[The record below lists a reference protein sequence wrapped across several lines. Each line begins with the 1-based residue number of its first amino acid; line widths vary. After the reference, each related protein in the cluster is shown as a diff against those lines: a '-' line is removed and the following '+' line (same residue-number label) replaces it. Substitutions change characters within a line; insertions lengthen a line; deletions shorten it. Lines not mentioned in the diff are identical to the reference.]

1 MTHATVECLGDEG
14 RKCHKIGLYLKG
26 FCYPGVLSG
35 IIHEKYPLPLGS
47 RFMKVTQRLF
57 VLVLVGVSVIIP
69 HVRADERRAPKPE
82 VDPAT
87 LKGIF
92 FSDINDAFRG
102 EKPTIASV
110 RATAPPVAPPS
121 AGATSSETAVT
132 GNELWSG
139 LISPQSLED
148 EVKRVKL
155 EFDGVVTTPG
165 AFNSGGYLDARLHL
179 TVLASLFAVINQHP
193 AEVRWKDQAAAARD
207 LISRTAFNCKAG
219 STQVY
224 NEAKLRKGDLQDL
237 VAGSGLASK
246 DAEEETDWTM
256 IADRSPLMEYAE
268 TLIDAL
274 EDGARD
280 EGTIK
285 KETDLVKRNSEL
297 LAVLGEI
304 LAQEGMDDADDEDY
318 AKLSRDMTENGK
330 GVTAALSRGDFDAVR
345 VGVSKI
351 RQKCDACHEQ
361 YR

>member
-1 MTHATVECLGDEG
+1 
-14 RKCHKIGLYLKG
+14 
-26 FCYPGVLSG
+26 
-35 IIHEKYPLPLGS
+35 
-47 RFMKVTQRLF
+47 MKTTQRL
-57 VLVLVGVSVIIP
+57 LVIFLIGIGAILP
-69 HVRADERRAPKPE
+69 HVRADERRAPKPK
-82 VDPAT
+82 VDEEKMKA
-87 LKGIF
+87 IF
-92 FSDINDAFRG
+92 FADINDAFRG
-102 EKPTIASV
+102 EAPTIASV
-110 RATAPPVAPPS
+110 RATAAAVAAPAAAS
-121 AGATSSETAVT
+121 T
-132 GNELWSG
+132 GGDAAASGTDLWSS

-148 EVKRVKL
+148 EIKRLKL

-179 TVLASLFAVINQHP
+179 TVLASLFAVINQHSG
-193 AEVRWKDQAAAARD
+193 EVRWKDQAAAARD

-237 VAGSGLASK
+237 VAGSGLSSK
-246 DAEEETDWTM
+246 DAEPETDWTM

-268 TLIDAL
+268 LVIESL

-297 LAVLGEI
+297 IAVLGEI
-304 LAQEGMDDADDEDY
+304 LAQEGMDDADDDDY
-318 AKLSRDMTENGK
+318 AKLSRDMSGDGK
-330 GVTAALSRGDFDAVR
+330 AVTAALGRGDLEAVR
-345 VGVSKI
+345 LGVSKI

>member
-1 MTHATVECLGDEG
+1 
-14 RKCHKIGLYLKG
+14 
-26 FCYPGVLSG
+26 
-35 IIHEKYPLPLGS
+35 
-47 RFMKVTQRLF
+47 MKTTQRL
-57 VLVLVGVSVIIP
+57 LVIFLIGIGAITP
-69 HVRADERRAPKPE
+69 HVRADERRAPKPK
-82 VDPAT
+82 VDEEKMKA
-87 LKGIF
+87 IF
-92 FSDINDAFRG
+92 FADINDAFRG
-102 EKPTIASV
+102 EAPTIASV
-110 RATAPPVAPPS
+110 RATAAAVA
-121 AGATSSETAVT
+121 AVAAPAAAST
-132 GNELWSG
+132 GGDAAASGTDLWSS

-148 EVKRVKL
+148 EIKRLKL

-179 TVLASLFAVINQHP
+179 TVLASLFAVINQHSG
-193 AEVRWKDQAAAARD
+193 EVRWKDQAAAARD

-237 VAGSGLASK
+237 VAGSGLSSK
-246 DAEEETDWTM
+246 DAEAETDWTM

-268 TLIDAL
+268 LVIESL

-297 LAVLGEI
+297 IAVLGEI
-304 LAQEGMDDADDEDY
+304 LAQEGMDDADDDDY
-318 AKLSRDMTENGK
+318 AKLSRDMSDDGK
-330 GVTAALSRGDFDAVR
+330 AVTAALGRGDLEAVR
-345 VGVSKI
+345 LGVSKI

>member
-1 MTHATVECLGDEG
+1 
-14 RKCHKIGLYLKG
+14 
-26 FCYPGVLSG
+26 
-35 IIHEKYPLPLGS
+35 
-47 RFMKVTQRLF
+47 MKNTQRL
-57 VLVLVGVSVIIP
+57 LIIVLVGINSVIP
-69 HVRADERRAPKPE
+69 HVQGDERRAPKPK
-82 VDPAT
+82 VDPEKM
-87 LKGIF
+87 KGIF
-92 FSDINDAFRG
+92 FADINDAFRG
-102 EKPTIASV
+102 DAPTIGSV
-110 RATAPPVAPPS
+110 RATAAAVAAAP
-121 AGATSSETAVT
+121 ATSGGEDAAAS
-132 GNELWSG
+132 GNDLWAS
-139 LISPQSLED
+139 LISAQSLED
-148 EVKRVKL
+148 EVKRIKL

-179 TVLASLFAVINQHP
+179 TVLASLFAVINQHS

-246 DAEEETDWTM
+246 DAEAETDWTM

-268 TLIDAL
+268 LVIESL

-280 EGTIK
+280 EATIK

-297 LAVLGEI
+297 IAVLGEI
-304 LAQEGMDDADDEDY
+304 LAQEGMDDADDDDY
-318 AKLSRDMTENGK
+318 AQLSRDMSNDGK
-330 GVTAALSRGDFDAVR
+330 AVTAALGRGDFEAVR

>member
-1 MTHATVECLGDEG
+1 M
-14 RKCHKIGLYLKG
+14 KI
-26 FCYPGVLSG
+26 
-35 IIHEKYPLPLGS
+35 
-47 RFMKVTQRLF
+47 TQRLVI
-57 VLVLVGVSVIIP
+57 VLMVGFSGMGP
-69 HVRADERRAPKPE
+69 RLHADERRAPVPT
-82 VDPAT
+82 VDPEKM
-87 LKGIF
+87 KGIF
-92 FSDINDAFRG
+92 FPDINDAFRG
-102 EKPTIASV
+102 DKPTIASV
-110 RATAPPVAPPS
+110 RATAAAAVA
-121 AGATSSETAVT
+121 SSIDTPAESNSPT
-132 GNELWSG
+132 GNDLWAG

-148 EVKRVKL
+148 EVKRIKL

-165 AFNSGGYLDARLHL
+165 AFNSGGYIDARLHL

-193 AEVRWKDQAAAARD
+193 GDVRWKDQAAAARD

-268 TLIDAL
+268 LLIEAL
-274 EDGARD
+274 EDSARD

-297 LAVLGEI
+297 LALLGEI
-304 LAQEGMDDADDEDY
+304 LTQEGMDDADDDDY
-318 AKLSRDMTENGK
+318 AKLSRDMAGDGK
-330 GVTAALSRGDFDAVR
+330 AVTAALGRGDFEAVR
-345 VGVSKI
+345 LGVSKI

>member
-1 MTHATVECLGDEG
+1 M
-14 RKCHKIGLYLKG
+14 KITRR
-26 FCYPGVLSG
+26 F
-35 IIHEKYPLPLGS
+35 IITL
-47 RFMKVTQRLF
+47 
-57 VLVLVGVSVIIP
+57 LVGVGTIVP
-69 HVRADERRAPKPE
+69 HVRADERRAPVPK
-82 VDPAT
+82 VDAD
-87 LKGIF
+87 KMKAIF
-92 FSDINDAFRG
+92 FADINDAFRG
-102 EKPTIASV
+102 EAPTIESV
-110 RATAPPVAPPS
+110 RATAAAVVAPT
-121 AGATSSETAVT
+121 AGTTGGATAPV
-132 GNELWSG
+132 GNNLWAS

-148 EVKRVKL
+148 EVKRIKL
-155 EFDGVVTTPG
+155 EYDGVVTTPG

-193 AEVRWKDQAAAARD
+193 GEVRWKDQAAAARD

-237 VAGSGLASK
+237 VAGSGLGSK

-256 IADRSPLMEYAE
+256 IADRSPLMEYGE
-268 TLIDAL
+268 LLIDAL

-297 LAVLGEI
+297 LALLGEI
-304 LAQEGMDDADDEDY
+304 LTQEGMDDADDDDY
-318 AKLSRDMTENGK
+318 AKLSRDMAEDGK
-330 GVTAALSRGDFDAVR
+330 AVTAALGRGDFDAVR
-345 VGVSKI
+345 LGVSKI

>member
-1 MTHATVECLGDEG
+1 M
-14 RKCHKIGLYLKG
+14 KI
-26 FCYPGVLSG
+26 
-35 IIHEKYPLPLGS
+35 
-47 RFMKVTQRLF
+47 TQRFLI
-57 VLVLVGVSVIIP
+57 VLLVAIGAIVP
-69 HVRADERRAPKPE
+69 HVRADERRAPVPK
-82 VDPAT
+82 VDPDK

-92 FSDINDAFRG
+92 FADVKDAFRG
-102 EKPTIASV
+102 DAPTIASV
-110 RATAPPVAPPS
+110 RATATAAAVAPS
-121 AGATSSETAVT
+121 AGTPGAEAGPA
-132 GNELWSG
+132 GNELWAS

-148 EVKRVKL
+148 EVKRLKL

-179 TVLASLFAVINQHP
+179 TVLASLFAVINQHSGD
-193 AEVRWKDQAAAARD
+193 VRWKNQAAAARD

-246 DAEEETDWTM
+246 DSEDETDWTM

-268 TLIDAL
+268 SLIDAL

-280 EGTIK
+280 EATIK
-285 KETDLVKRNSEL
+285 KATDLVKRNSEL
-297 LAVLGEI
+297 LALLGEI
-304 LAQEGMDDADDEDY
+304 LTQEGMDDADDDDY
-318 AKLSRDMTENGK
+318 AKLSRDMAEDGK
-330 GVTAALSRGDFDAVR
+330 EVTAALQRGDFDAVR
-345 VGVSKI
+345 LGVSKI

>member
-1 MTHATVECLGDEG
+1 M
-14 RKCHKIGLYLKG
+14 KI
-26 FCYPGVLSG
+26 
-35 IIHEKYPLPLGS
+35 
-47 RFMKVTQRLF
+47 TQRLIIIFF
-57 VLVLVGVSVIIP
+57 VGIGSTIP
-69 HVRADERRAPKPE
+69 HVGADERRAPVPK
-82 VDPAT
+82 VDPDKM
-87 LKGIF
+87 KGIF
-92 FSDINDAFRG
+92 FSNLNDAFRG
-102 EKPTIASV
+102 DAPTIASV
-110 RATAPPVAPPS
+110 RATAPAVAAPTTGTT
-121 AGATSSETAVT
+121 AGEAAPA
-132 GNELWSG
+132 GNELWAG

-148 EVKRVKL
+148 EVKRIKL
-155 EFDGVVTTPG
+155 EYDGVVTTPG

-193 AEVRWKDQAAAARD
+193 GEVRWKDQAAAARD

-256 IADRSPLMEYAE
+256 IADRSPLMEYGE
-268 TLIDAL
+268 LLIDAL
-274 EDGARD
+274 EDGARN

-297 LAVLGEI
+297 LALLGEI
-304 LAQEGMDDADDEDY
+304 LTQEGMDDADDDDY
-318 AKLSRDMTENGK
+318 AKLSRDMARDGK
-330 GVTAALSRGDFDAVR
+330 AVTAALGRGDFEAVR
-345 VGVSKI
+345 LGVSKI

>member
-1 MTHATVECLGDEG
+1 MNL
-14 RKCHKIGLYLKG
+14 
-26 FCYPGVLSG
+26 
-35 IIHEKYPLPLGS
+35 
-47 RFMKVTQRLF
+47 TQRL
-57 VLVLVGVSVIIP
+57 LIIVLVGISAIIP
-69 HVRADERRAPKPE
+69 HVRADERRAPAPK
-82 VDPAT
+82 VDPDK
-87 LKGIF
+87 LKNIF
-92 FSDINDAFRG
+92 FTDINDAFRG
-102 EKPTIASV
+102 QAPTIASV
-110 RATAPPVAPPS
+110 RATAAPAAPASTAPS
-121 AGATSSETAVT
+121 GGQTTQT
-132 GNELWSG
+132 GNDLWSG

-148 EVKRVKL
+148 EVKRIKL
-155 EFDGVVTTPG
+155 EFDSVVTTPG

-193 AEVRWKDQAAAARD
+193 AEVRWKDQAASARD

-246 DAEEETDWTM
+246 ESEEETDWTM

-268 TLIDAL
+268 LLIDSL

-297 LAVLGEI
+297 IAVLGEI
-304 LAQEGMDDADDEDY
+304 LAQEGMDDADDDDY
-318 AKLSRDMTENGK
+318 AKLSRDMSDNGK
-330 GVTAALSRGDFDAVR
+330 NVTAALTRGDFEAVR
-345 VGVSKI
+345 LGVSKI

>member
-1 MTHATVECLGDEG
+1 
-14 RKCHKIGLYLKG
+14 
-26 FCYPGVLSG
+26 
-35 IIHEKYPLPLGS
+35 
-47 RFMKVTQRLF
+47 MKTTQRL
-57 VLVLVGVSVIIP
+57 LVIFLIGIGAILP
-69 HVRADERRAPKPE
+69 HVRADERRAPKPK
-82 VDPAT
+82 VDEEKMKA
-87 LKGIF
+87 IF
-92 FSDINDAFRG
+92 FADINDAFRG
-102 EKPTIASV
+102 EAPTIASV
-110 RATAPPVAPPS
+110 RATAAAVAAPAAAS
-121 AGATSSETAVT
+121 T
-132 GNELWSG
+132 GGDAAASGTDLWSS

-148 EVKRVKL
+148 EIKRLKL

-179 TVLASLFAVINQHP
+179 TVLASLFAVINQHSG
-193 AEVRWKDQAAAARD
+193 EVRWKDQAAAARD

-237 VAGSGLASK
+237 VAGSGLSSK
-246 DAEEETDWTM
+246 DAEAESDWTM

-268 TLIDAL
+268 LVIESL

-297 LAVLGEI
+297 IAVLGEI
-304 LAQEGMDDADDEDY
+304 LAQEGMDDADDDDY
-318 AKLSRDMTENGK
+318 AKLSRDMSDDGK
-330 GVTAALSRGDFDAVR
+330 AVTAALGRGDLEAVR
-345 VGVSKI
+345 LGVSKI

>member
-1 MTHATVECLGDEG
+1 
-14 RKCHKIGLYLKG
+14 
-26 FCYPGVLSG
+26 
-35 IIHEKYPLPLGS
+35 
-47 RFMKVTQRLF
+47 MKTTQRL
-57 VLVLVGVSVIIP
+57 LVIFLIGIGVILP
-69 HVRADERRAPKPE
+69 HVRADERRAPKPK
-82 VDPAT
+82 VDKEKMKA
-87 LKGIF
+87 IF
-92 FSDINDAFRG
+92 FADINDAFRG
-102 EKPTIASV
+102 EAPTIASV
-110 RATAPPVAPPS
+110 RATAAAVAAPAAAS
-121 AGATSSETAVT
+121 T
-132 GNELWSG
+132 GGDAAASGTDLWSS

-148 EVKRVKL
+148 EIKRLKL

-179 TVLASLFAVINQHP
+179 TVLASLFAVINQHSG
-193 AEVRWKDQAAAARD
+193 EVRWKDQAAAARD

-237 VAGSGLASK
+237 VAGSGLSSK
-246 DAEEETDWTM
+246 DAEAETDWTM

-268 TLIDAL
+268 LVIESL

-297 LAVLGEI
+297 IAVLGEI
-304 LAQEGMDDADDEDY
+304 LAQEGMDDADDDDY
-318 AKLSRDMTENGK
+318 AKLSRDMSGDGK
-330 GVTAALSRGDFDAVR
+330 AVTAALGRGDLEAVR
-345 VGVSKI
+345 LGVSKI

>member
-1 MTHATVECLGDEG
+1 
-14 RKCHKIGLYLKG
+14 
-26 FCYPGVLSG
+26 
-35 IIHEKYPLPLGS
+35 
-47 RFMKVTQRLF
+47 MKTTQRL
-57 VLVLVGVSVIIP
+57 LVIFLIGIGAILP
-69 HVRADERRAPKPE
+69 HVRADERRAPKPK
-82 VDPAT
+82 VDEEKMKA
-87 LKGIF
+87 IF
-92 FSDINDAFRG
+92 FADINDAFRG
-102 EKPTIASV
+102 EAPTIASV
-110 RATAPPVAPPS
+110 RATAAAVAAPAAAS
-121 AGATSSETAVT
+121 T
-132 GNELWSG
+132 GGDAAASGTDLWSS

-148 EVKRVKL
+148 EIKRLKL

-179 TVLASLFAVINQHP
+179 TVLASLFAVINQHSG
-193 AEVRWKDQAAAARD
+193 EVRWKDQAAAARD

-237 VAGSGLASK
+237 VAGSGLSSK
-246 DAEEETDWTM
+246 DAEAETDWTM

-268 TLIDAL
+268 LVIESL

-297 LAVLGEI
+297 IAVLGEI
-304 LAQEGMDDADDEDY
+304 LAQEGMDDADDDDY
-318 AKLSRDMTENGK
+318 AKLSRDMSDDGK
-330 GVTAALSRGDFDAVR
+330 AVTAALGRGDLEAVR
-345 VGVSKI
+345 LGVSKI